1 MTRVIMCVRKGGT
14 EATGAGLKAHIK
26 LYLHVSRNQKAGEKT
41 ATANHPK
48 AAES

>member
-14 EATGAGLKAHIK
+14 EATGAGLKA
-26 LYLHVSRNQKAGEKT
+26 YQAVYACEQKPEGRRE
-41 ATANHPK
+41 NSNSHHPK